1 MEGSIER
8 IKSTL
13 ETWQNWEAAEPLT
26 AKPSLGRRFAQGS
39 GHTLYEINDCL
50 DLVLR
55 VRHQKTS
62 MLPGGF
68 DREIKIW
75 SKAAAQRAAP
85 KLVYVDKK
93 NHTVVCQK
101 AHVLKKPPDARQL
114 IALMSRIHSIT
125 PCRWS
130 LDLHYQMRRYLCL
143 IPRSDRINWQT
154 LVNHPHTASA
164 ISIIEED
171 AQYVCHNDLT
181 TGNIMCQ
188 DDGIL
193 LAIDWEY
200 AAVGSRYF
208 DAAIAMDGKRPH
220 YQKSALESLFGR
232 DFDPDLFL
240 AGRYLASLTNAL
252 WYQVYQPNSAPDP
265 SRLNWLKMDS
275 YDF

>member
-1 MEGSIER
+1 MEGSIEH

-13 ETWQNWEAAEPLT
+13 KAWQNWEPAKPLT
-26 AKPSLGRRFAQGS
+26 APPSLGRRFAQGS
-39 GHTLYEINDCL
+39 GHTLYEINDCS

-75 SKAAAQRAAP
+75 TKAAAQGAAP

-93 NHTVVCQK
+93 NHTVVCQR

-114 IALMSRIHSIT
+114 ITLMSRIHSIS
-125 PCRWS
+125 PCPWT
-130 LDLHYQMRRYLCL
+130 LDLNSQMSRYLYL
-143 IPRSDRINWQT
+143 IPRSDRINWQA
-154 LVNHPHTASA
+154 LVNHPHTARA
-164 ISIIEED
+164 ISMIEED
-171 AQYVCHNDLT
+171 TQYVCHNDLT
-181 TGNIMCQ
+181 ARNIMCQ
-188 DDGIL
+188 DKIL

-220 YQKSALESLFGR
+220 DQKVALKSLFGR
-232 DFDPDLFL
+232 DFNPNLFL
-240 AGRYLASLTNAL
+240 AGRYLASLISAL

-265 SRLNWLKMDS
+265 SRPDWLKMDS